1 MKLKILA
8 ILVSCIGVIAI
19 PISLAYF
26 NTGKP
31 KTEVRVEKEMVDT
44 VKERI
49 NLIEEKR
56 GVYIIEVDNHLYVST
71 VRGGIVHMESCPC
84 KTRLK

>member
-1 MKLKILA
+1 MKTTKIL
-8 ILVSCIGVIAI
+8 VIVVTCLTVI
-19 PISLAYF
+19 SISLIYT

-71 VRGGIVHMESCPC
+71 VRGGIVHIESCPC
-84 KTRLK
+84 KTR